1 MAGSCVRDAKRSHF
15 WTVSSIIEEE
25 ELSFMLLF
33 HVEVAEESSE
43 NENGMEDAAALV
55 EEKDR
60 APMQAALA
68 LTTRDAIIVC

>member
-1 MAGSCVRDAKRSHF
+1 
-15 WTVSSIIEEE
+15 
-25 ELSFMLLF
+25 MLLF